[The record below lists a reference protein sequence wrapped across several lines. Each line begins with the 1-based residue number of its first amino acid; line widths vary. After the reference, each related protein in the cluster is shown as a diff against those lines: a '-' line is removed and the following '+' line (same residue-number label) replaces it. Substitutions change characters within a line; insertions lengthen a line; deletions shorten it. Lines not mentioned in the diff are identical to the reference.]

1 MRIQSI
7 QGLAFAGL
15 LTAVI
20 SAAAQT
26 MPTAEADVCVLR
38 PSSIADNAAVELASL
53 FRSDDHADASLFENA
68 PLFIYAMNDVAR
80 QSDGV
85 ELIDV
90 SGVTSCTVHSNAI

>member
-20 SAAAQT
+20 TVAAQT
-26 MPTAEADVCVLR
+26 MPAAEADVCVLR
-38 PSSIADNAAVELASL
+38 PTSVADNATVELASL
-53 FRSDDHADASLFENA
+53 FQPARADASLFENA
-68 PLFIYAMNDVAR
+68 PLFIYAMNDAAR
-80 QSDGV
+80 ESDGV

-90 SGVTSCTVHSNAI
+90 SGVTSCTSHKNII

>member
-20 SAAAQT
+20 TVAAQT
-26 MPTAEADVCVLR
+26 MPAAEADVCVLR
-38 PSSIADNAAVELASL
+38 PTSVADNATVELASL
-53 FRSDDHADASLFENA
+53 FQSDRADASLFENA
-68 PLFIYAMNDVAR
+68 PLFIYAMNDAAR
-80 QSDGV
+80 ESDGV

-90 SGVTSCTVHSNAI
+90 SGVTSCTSHKNII